1 MSQYSRERH
10 IMVCGHAHDYLLTHL
25 FGEGSKVKLGVA
37 IMPRSLE
44 TQSTEYFDCEIRL
57 SASPLDAQQL
67 KHFADTQLPR
77 TGVGA
82 VPWST
87 PVSSDELIELA
98 ETGRAEF
105 LTAHMMLAA
114 DAEPPLVGIGALLRD
129 ADHYPNPRMII
140 IVDTESRGQGLG
152 KRIANEL
159 LRRLD
164 LGETVQ
170 VEVQQ
175 ALTAHRRRAR
185 FFESLGFKCIKEK
198 YRTGEVPE
206 FVGGVIVGTVQK
218 NFALYSFTKD
228 VED

>member
-1 MSQYSRERH
+1 
-10 IMVCGHAHDYLLTHL
+10 
-25 FGEGSKVKLGVA
+25 
-37 IMPRSLE
+37 MPRSLE
-44 TQSTEYFDCEIRL
+44 TQITEYFDCEIRL
-57 SASPLDAQQL
+57 STSRLDAQQL

-77 TGVGA
+77 TGIGA

-87 PVSSDELIELA
+87 PVSSDQLIELA

-105 LTAHMMLAA
+105 ITAHMMLAA
-114 DAEPPLVGIGALLRD
+114 DAEPPLVGIGALIRD
-129 ADHYPNPRMII
+129 TGHYPNPRMII
-140 IVDTESRGQGLG
+140 VVDTESRGQGLG

-175 ALTAHRRRAR
+175 ALTTQRRRAR
-185 FFESLGFKCIKEK
+185 FFESLGFKCIEEK
-198 YRTGEVPE
+198 YRTGDVPE
-206 FVGGVIVGTVQK
+206 FVDGVLAGTVQK

-228 VED
+228 AED